1 MVFSN
6 ALRYSIVSGVG
17 SIMMFI
23 GKLLIS
29 VGTTC
34 AFYAFITYVYS
45 VKINILQPI
54 YLLIIVFIMSYAV
67 AILFMTVYTLAMDTL
82 LACFIVDETN
92 SKSKG
97 GKAPQYAPPE
107 LAALMDTD

>member
-23 GKLLIS
+23 GKLMIS

-45 VKINILQPI
+45 VKVNILQPI

-82 LACFIVDETN
+82 LACFIVD
-92 SKSKG
+92 
-97 GKAPQYAPPE
+97 
-107 LAALMDTD
+107 